1 MTSLVRRLGV
11 VLAVAFRA
19 DARLAAIA
27 LALSVAGSIAGPLTA
42 LWLKTLVDAARSGH
56 QSAALF
62 AAAALSCSWVISIAA
77 GHASSHV
84 SYALEVRVIRHLVT
98 QLMRVSGRVP
108 TIEMHERPDVADR
121 VELLQRETKP
131 FAFAMTSIVW
141 AVGILTRL
149 TATVIVLVGVHPA
162 LAVLPLLGI
171 PSLATGGWAQKQ
183 RHQAQEETVETKRL
197 SDHLLELGT
206 TPEPGKEIR
215 VFGLAAEITG
225 RHARLRR
232 TIQQRERQAEV
243 RGVLAETLGWL
254 AFAAGYAAAIVLVT
268 LLAVDRRATV
278 GDVLLV
284 IALSGQIQGQL
295 GSAVALIGQFL
306 DTLRAAD
313 HYLWLRDYADRAAAG
328 QPAGRTAPD
337 RITGGIRLESVSF
350 RYPGTDL
357 DVLHDID
364 LTIPAGA
371 AVAIM
376 GVNGAG
382 KTTLAKLLAGL
393 YQPTRGRI
401 TIDGTDLRDLDPAQ
415 WRRRLSACF
424 QDFVHFQYT
433 AQESV
438 GLGDLPRIH
447 DQPSIRDA
455 VQRAGAAD
463 VTEAL
468 PDGLATLLGTE
479 YGDGIEL
486 SAGQWQKIALG
497 RAMMRFDPL
506 LLILDEPT
514 ASLDAYTEH
523 ALFDRY
529 AHASRPD
536 RSPAG
541 TTTILISH
549 RFSTVQMA
557 DLVVVLDG
565 GRITQTGTHQQLV
578 QTHGPYREL
587 YQLQSRAY
595 K

>member
-1 MTSLVRRLGV
+1 MTSLLRRLAV
-11 VLAVAFRA
+11 ILAVAFRA
-19 DARLAAIA
+19 DARLSAIA
-27 LALSVAGSIAGPLTA
+27 VALSVAGSIAGPLTA
-42 LWLKTLVDAARSGH
+42 VWLKVLVDAARTGQQSTAL
-56 QSAALF
+56 SAAV
-62 AAAALSCSWVISIAA
+62 ALSCSWVVSIAA
-77 GHASSHV
+77 VHASSHV
-84 SYALEVRVIRHLVT
+84 SYALEVRVIRHLMT
-98 QLMRVSGRVP
+98 ELMRVSGRVP

-121 VELLQRETKP
+121 VELLRRESKP

-141 AVGILTRL
+141 TVGILTRL
-149 TATVIVLVGVHPA
+149 TATIVVLVGVHPA

-171 PSLATGGWAQKQ
+171 PSLAAGGWAQKRRQ
-183 RHQAQEETVETKRL
+183 QAQEETVEAKRL

-215 VFGLAAEITG
+215 IFGLAAEITG

-232 TIQQRERQAEV
+232 NIQQRERQAEV
-243 RGVLAETLGWL
+243 HGVVAETLGWL
-254 AFAAGYAAAIVLVT
+254 AFAAGYVAAIVLVT
-268 LLAVDRRATV
+268 LLAVDGRATV

-284 IALSGQIQGQL
+284 IALSSQIQGQL

-306 DTLRAAD
+306 HTLRAAD
-313 HYLWLRDYADRAAAG
+313 HYLWLRDYADGAAAV
-328 QPAGRTAPD
+328 QPAGGTVPD
-337 RITGGIRLESVSF
+337 QITEGIRFEGVSF

-371 AVAIM
+371 AMAIV

-382 KTTLAKLLAGL
+382 KTTLAKLLAGF

-401 TIDGTDLRDLDPAQ
+401 TIDGTDLRDLDPAR
-415 WRRRLSACF
+415 WRRSLSACF

-433 AQESV
+433 ARESV

-447 DQPSIRDA
+447 DEPSIRDA

-463 VTEAL
+463 VTAAL

-497 RAMMRFDPL
+497 RAMMRSDPL

-529 AHASRPD
+529 ARAPRP
-536 RSPAG
+536 RRPQPG

-549 RFSTVQMA
+549 RFSTVQLA

-565 GRITQTGTHQQLV
+565 GRVAQTGTHQQLA

>member
-1 MTSLVRRLGV
+1 VTSLVRRLGV

-27 LALSVAGSIAGPLTA
+27 LALSVAGSTAGPLTA
-42 LWLKTLVDAARSGH
+42 VCLKAVVDAARTGQ
-56 QSAALF
+56 QSTALF
-62 AAAALSCSWVISIAA
+62 AAAALSCSWVVSIAA

-98 QLMRVSGRVP
+98 ELMRVSGRVP
-108 TIEMHERPDVADR
+108 SIEMHERPDVVDR
-121 VELLQRETKP
+121 VELLRRESKP

-141 AVGILTRL
+141 TVGILTRL

-162 LAVLPLLGI
+162 LAVLPLLGV
-171 PSLATGGWAQKQ
+171 PSLVTGGWAQKLRQ
-183 RHQAQEETVETKRL
+183 QAQETVEAKRL

-215 VFGLAAEITG
+215 IFGLAAEITG

-254 AFAAGYAAAIVLVT
+254 AFAARYVAAIVLVT
-268 LLAVDRRATV
+268 LLAVDGRATV

-306 DTLRAAD
+306 RTLRAAER
-313 HYLWLRDYADRAAAG
+313 YLWLRACADRAAAG
-328 QPAGRTAPD
+328 QPTGGTVPD
-337 RITGGIRLESVSF
+337 RITEGIRLEGVSF

-364 LTIPAGA
+364 LAIPAGA
-371 AVAIM
+371 SVAIV

-401 TIDGTDLRDLDPAQ
+401 TIDGTDLSDLDPAR

-433 AQESV
+433 ARESV

-447 DQPSIRDA
+447 DEPSIRDA
-455 VQRAGAAD
+455 VQRASAAD
-463 VTEAL
+463 VTAAL

-486 SAGQWQKIALG
+486 SVGQWQKIALG
-497 RAMMRFDPL
+497 RHYALRPAPAHPRRTHRQPRRLHRTRPLRPLRPRPPTRQVTGRHHHHPHLPPL
-506 LLILDEPT
+506 L
-514 ASLDAYTEH
+514 Y
-523 ALFDRY
+523 
-529 AHASRPD
+529 RPD
-536 RSPAG
+536 GRRRRRPRRRTHRTNRNPPAARPNPR
-541 TTTILISH
+541 TLH
-549 RFSTVQMA
+549 
-557 DLVVVLDG
+557 
-565 GRITQTGTHQQLV
+565 
-578 QTHGPYREL
+578 
-587 YQLQSRAY
+587 
-595 K
+595 